1 MPLASTGAKQIIS
14 HSPNLIAARVG
25 LVRIVLV
32 NETLA
37 EAGGGGGGI
46 VLEMVLLF

>member
-37 EAGGGGGGI
+37 EAGGGGGI